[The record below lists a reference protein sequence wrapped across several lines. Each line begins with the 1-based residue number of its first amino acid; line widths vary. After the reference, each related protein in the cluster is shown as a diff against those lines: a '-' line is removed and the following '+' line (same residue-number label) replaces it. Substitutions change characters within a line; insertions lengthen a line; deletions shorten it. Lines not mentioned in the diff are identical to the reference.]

1 MGSDGTSKRMR
12 AVFAGRVQG
21 VGFRYMVCHAA
32 EPFAV
37 TGFVRNLWDGDVEV
51 IAEGPLQELS
61 GLLDAI
67 KGSRLGRNIYGWN
80 GARRRMSLTILGFC
94 FDEICNFRRHSRQP

>member
-1 MGSDGTSKRMR
+1 MGYKQRMGSDGTIKRMR

-37 TGFVRNLWDGDVEV
+37 TGFVRNLWNGDVEV

-67 KGSRLGRNIYGWN
+67 KGSRLGRNITDL
-80 GARRRMSLTILGFC
+80 RMEWRQATDEFDHFGILF
-94 FDEICNFRRHSRQP
+94 